1 MSIRKVVA
9 LMLLFSFTSAYA
21 DIETDKNAGICA
33 LYMSLRGKNSG
44 VEAATRLADNQSR
57 ALIFAKEWANANK
70 KPNGATALEG
80 DSACKKIGLRPSQY

>member
-1 MSIRKVVA
+1 MSIKKVVA

-44 VEAATRLADNQSR
+44 SEVAIKLADNQSR
-57 ALIFAKEWANANK
+57 AYIFAKEWANANK
-70 KPNGATALEG
+70 SANGLMALEG